1 LRGAEGAVLAVA
13 ISPDGRT
20 LAAAD
25 YHGAVRLWELDT
37 GRLDRL
43 SLAHPG
49 VETLAFAPDGR
60 LLATGGF
67 DGTVYLWDWP
77 RMGEDN

>member
-1 LRGAEGAVLAVA
+1 VLDEA

-25 YHGAVRLWELDT
+25 YRGAVHFWQLDT
-37 GRLDRL
+37 GRPERTRL
-43 SLAHPG
+43 VHPG
-49 VETLAFAPDGR
+49 AQTLAFAPDGR
-60 LLATGGF
+60 MLATGGF

-77 RMGEDN
+77 RAEEGED